1 MQPTRALTVDGFDY
15 EVDSYSIVDGA
26 YTDDFAIG
34 GGSVVLRGRLGD
46 VVATATVSAANLPQA
61 LGHALTLLMGAE
73 PADGTAQLQI
83 TGYVDSETGSLMEV
97 DRHEVPAPATD

>member
-1 MQPTRALTVDGFDY
+1 MQAARPLSIDGFEY
-15 EVDSYSIVDGA
+15 EVDSYSIVGGA
-26 YTDDFAIG
+26 YTEDFAVG

-46 VVATATVSAANLPQA
+46 VAATATVSAANLPQA

-73 PADGTAQLQI
+73 PAEGTRALQI

-97 DRHEVPAPATD
+97 DRHESTGTTNR